1 MAREPGR
8 SGIDQCNCNAL
19 RSAARR
25 VTNFYDRCLETSGLR
40 VTQYVILALLI
51 ERPGLSVNELAEAL
65 ELDRT
70 TAGKNLRPLERD
82 GLVGIVA
89 DEADGRSKRVELTN
103 SGRAAFEIAMPLW
116 QSAQAALES
125 KIGIEE
131 TSGLR
136 RTLASIDV

>member
-1 MAREPGR
+1 MTTEPGQ
-8 SGIDQCNCNAL
+8 SWIGQCNCNAL

-40 VTQYVILALLI
+40 VTQYIILALLV

-82 GLVGIVA
+82 GLVRVVA
-89 DEADGRSKRVELTN
+89 DEADGRSRRVELT
-103 SGRAAFEIAMPLW
+103 GRGCAAFETAMPLW
-116 QSAQAALES
+116 KSAQAALERR
-125 KIGIEE
+125 IGAEE
-131 TSGLR
+131 TIGLR
-136 RTLASIDV
+136 HTLAAIDV